1 MLEIELT
8 GSWRELGRLGGN
20 GKADRESLAHEA
32 AEGNE
37 DNTETWTE
45 GHTCHMSAENLAMCF
60 AVRVLE
66 VWRPNSKLIN

>member
-1 MLEIELT
+1 MLEVELT

-37 DNTETWTE
+37 DNTDTWTDVSHVSRE
-45 GHTCHMSAENLAMCF
+45 SSYMLCYPCPRSVEA
-60 AVRVLE
+60 
-66 VWRPNSKLIN
+66 NSKLIN